1 MFEQLTG
8 LVTNNSSLLMGG
20 GTAGIVLWVLKKVP
34 NKEIAN
40 ILETFAFGCCRTMTL
55 GLSKW
60 KMTKGLWNKTIEPY
74 FIDLLENVVGGFVS
88 GAVKGL
94 RSDK

>member
-1 MFEQLTG
+1 MEFITNNLGLIGGLTG
-8 LVTNNSSLLMGG
+8 SSVALFILKRIPNEEICKYIEGLFF
-20 GTAGIVLWVLKKVP
+20 GIGK
-34 NKEIAN
+34 
-40 ILETFAFGCCRTMTL
+40 TCTL
-55 GLSKW
+55 GLSSW
-60 KMTKGLWNKTIEPY
+60 SWSKGLWNKTIEPY